1 MTATVSESKRE
12 RVGLRILVVDDNV
25 DAADTLAR
33 LLQAW
38 GHEAC
43 AVYSGADALGVLAT
57 VQPEVIFS
65 DLAMPT
71 MDGMAFNAK
80 TTCKRCA
87 TWASLEARCRST
99 RLRRDPVGSAHPTGL
114 LVHLTGSISL
124 CRNGRRQRLA
134 LCPGHQGRRA
144 KPKLWR
150 CGQKC

>member
-1 MTATVSESKRE
+1 MTATVSESKRG

-71 MDGMAFNAK
+71 MDGMAFAK
-80 TTCKRCA
+80 AIRQISFSVRSLIALTGYADSVHRTAALLDAGFDDFLTKPTDPQKVKALLASVESAKGGQQPPSRPRCA
-87 TWASLEARCRST
+87 
-99 RLRRDPVGSAHPTGL
+99 
-114 LVHLTGSISL
+114 
-124 CRNGRRQRLA
+124 
-134 LCPGHQGRRA
+134 
-144 KPKLWR
+144 
-150 CGQKC
+150 